1 MSQYYNRET
10 ITSTQQ
16 GETSEDRANTTS
28 HQHQT
33 RIETPGV
40 DTITQSD
47 GLAIETSVTG
57 ASTGTSIAEEV
68 SSGRTTTETKG
79 PTTSRSIAAAHEI
92 RTVNSP
98 GESRT
103 IQNEDAIMTV
113 EFVIKIRNLNAR

>member
-1 MSQYYNRET
+1 MAYLEREST
-10 ITSTQQ
+10 VGVENFETTNDHALTS
-16 GETSEDRANTTS
+16 SR
-28 HQHQT
+28 QHQI

-40 DTITQSD
+40 DTVTQLD

-103 IQNEDAIMTV
+103 IQTEDAIMTV
-113 EFVIKIRNLNAR
+113 EFIIKIRNLNAR

>member
-1 MSQYYNRET
+1 MAFLERSSTVDVRNFET
-10 ITSTQQ
+10 TDDHA
-16 GETSEDRANTTS
+16 ETSS
-28 HQHQT
+28 HQHQI

-40 DTITQSD
+40 DTITQLD
-47 GLAIETSVTG
+47 GLGIETSVTG
-57 ASTGTSIAEEV
+57 ATTGTSIAEEV

-103 IQNEDAIMTV
+103 IQTEDAIMTV
-113 EFVIKIRNLNAR
+113 EFVIKIRSLNAR